1 MAGLARDNARM
12 DLTLLHARSI
22 NADDLRGLYA
32 FPDRPTLRMN
42 FVATLDGAANGSD
55 GRSGSINNPADK
67 LVYDLN
73 RELSQVVLVGAQT
86 AHVEGFRPAVAGEP
100 PVVAVTRSGL
110 IPREWRTSP
119 DAAGGG
125 AILVTCA
132 DAATLA
138 EARDLLGEEHVWVLG
153 EHEVDLAAMKA
164 LTVEKLAE
172 FVVEEVRLLLTHR
185 LVAEGWTRILSEGG
199 PRFFSAL
206 LAEGLVDELALSSVA
221 RLISGD
227 HHPRITEGRPSD
239 AHLTRRHLLDID
251 GTLIGLWDVS
261 Y

>member
-125 AILVTCA
+125 AILVICA

-164 LTVEKLAE
+164 
-172 FVVEEVRLLLTHR
+172 R

>member
-86 AHVEGFRPAVAGEP
+86 AHV
-100 PVVAVTRSGL
+100 
-110 IPREWRTSP
+110 
-119 DAAGGG
+119 
-125 AILVTCA
+125 
-132 DAATLA
+132 
-138 EARDLLGEEHVWVLG
+138 
-153 EHEVDLAAMKA
+153 DLAAMKA
-164 LTVEKLAE
+164 
-172 FVVEEVRLLLTHR
+172 R

>member
-1 MAGLARDNARM
+1 MAGLA
-12 DLTLLHARSI
+12 
-22 NADDLRGLYA
+22 LRGLYA

-132 DAATLA
+132 D
-138 EARDLLGEEHVWVLG
+138 LLGEEHVWVLG

-164 LTVEKLAE
+164 
-172 FVVEEVRLLLTHR
+172 R

>member
-1 MAGLARDNARM
+1 M
-12 DLTLLHARSI
+12 
-22 NADDLRGLYA
+22 
-32 FPDRPTLRMN
+32 
-42 FVATLDGAANGSD
+42 
-55 GRSGSINNPADK
+55 
-67 LVYDLN
+67 
-73 RELSQVVLVGAQT
+73 
-86 AHVEGFRPAVAGEP
+86 
-100 PVVAVTRSGL
+100 VAVTRSGL

-164 LTVEKLAE
+164 
-172 FVVEEVRLLLTHR
+172 R

>member
-164 LTVEKLAE
+164 
-172 FVVEEVRLLLTHR
+172 R

>member
-1 MAGLARDNARM
+1 MAGLARDNAQM
-12 DLTLLHARSI
+12 DLRLLHASSI
-22 NADDLRGLYA
+22 STDDLRELYA
-32 FPDRPTLRMN
+32 YPDHPTLRMN

-67 LVYDLN
+67 LVYNLN

-86 AHVEGFRPAVAGEP
+86 AHVEGFRPAVDGEP

-132 DAATLA
+132 DAATLTD
-138 EARDLLGEEHVWVLG
+138 ARDLLGEEHVWVLG
-153 EHEVDLAAMKA
+153 DHEVDLAAMKA
-164 LTVEKLAE
+164 
-172 FVVEEVRLLLTHR
+172 R
-185 LVAEGWTRILSEGG
+185 LVAAGWTRILSEGG

-206 LAEGLVDELALSSVA
+206 LAEGLVDELALSYVA

-239 AHLTRRHLLDID
+239 AHLTRRHLLDIG